1 MNRLVYVNGN
11 KSSCCTCKNAKFC
24 TNQQTKTELER
35 QLEEL
40 ASKYTYISTTG
51 MVISLGCYHYEPIQ
65 LKELTGYDKDIKEKA
80 EAYLLRLKN
89 NIN

>member
-1 MNRLVYVNGN
+1 MGDMNRLVYVNGN

-24 TNQQTKTELER
+24 TNQ
-35 QLEEL
+35 EL